1 MLKKVIDSSK
11 VDHFVRW
18 FDRSEKIV
26 LISHFSPDGD
36 AIGSALGLFHFFT
49 SQRKEVQVIMPND
62 YPSFLKWMPGS
73 EGVLLYEKEKEKCE
87 DLINNADVLVC
98 LDFNTPSRVG
108 EMKDVLLNTPARKI
122 LVDHHPYPE
131 DFCRIIMSYPHISS
145 TSELVFRLIC
155 AMGYYGEISREAAEC
170 IYTGMMTDTGNFT
183 YNSNQEEI
191 YTIIYNLIKKGINK
205 DAIYRK
211 VFNTYSVDRMK
222 LQGHI
227 ISKIRIYP
235 NHHASLMTLT
245 EKEKAEYNFI
255 KGDSEGFVNI
265 PLAIDDII
273 LSCFFVENKEQGLIK
288 VSLHSQ
294 GNFPCNKMAAEYF
307 NGGGHLNASGGEF
320 DGTMEQAIEVYEK
333 ALHTYAELLQEG

>member
-1 MLKKVIDSSK
+1 MLKKVIESSK

-26 LISHFSPDGD
+26 LVSHFSPDGD
-36 AIGSALGLFHFFT
+36 AIGSALGLYHFLT
-49 SQRKEVQVIMPND
+49 SQKKEVHVVMPND
-62 YPSFLKWMPGS
+62 YPVFLKWMPGS
-73 EGVLLYEKEKEKCE
+73 EGVLIYERDKEKC
-87 DLINNADVLVC
+87 DALINSADILVC

-108 EMKDVLLNTPARKI
+108 NEMKDVLLNTPARKI

-131 DFCRIIMSYPHISS
+131 DFCRIIMSYPYISS

-155 AMGYYGEISREAAEC
+155 AMGYFGEISREAAEY

-191 YTIIYNLIKKGINK
+191 YTIIYNLIKKGIDK
-205 DAIYRK
+205 DAIYRR
-211 VFNTYSVDRMK
+211 VYNTYSGDRMK
-222 LQGHI
+222 LQGHL
-227 ISKIRIYP
+227 ISKIRIFPDY
-235 NHHASLMTLT
+235 HASLMTLT

-265 PLAIDDII
+265 PLAIEGVI

-288 VSLHSQ
+288 VSLRSQ
-294 GNFPCNKMAAEYF
+294 GSFPCNKMAAEYF
-307 NGGGHLNASGGEF
+307 NGGGHVNASGGEF
-320 DGTMEQAIEVYEK
+320 DGTMEEAIQVYEK
-333 ALHTYAELLQEG
+333 ALQTYAELLQ